1 MNIYENKKYYINWG
15 VAINL
20 RSEVKVK
27 LCDNILFSRKLKK
40 KKNGM
45 NYFINLLCDWKT
57 MNHSFCITQWTEFIS

>member
-27 LCDNILFSRKLKK
+27 LCDKILFSRTFKK
-40 KKNGM
+40 KM
-45 NYFINLLCDWKT
+45 A
-57 MNHSFCITQWTEFIS
+57 